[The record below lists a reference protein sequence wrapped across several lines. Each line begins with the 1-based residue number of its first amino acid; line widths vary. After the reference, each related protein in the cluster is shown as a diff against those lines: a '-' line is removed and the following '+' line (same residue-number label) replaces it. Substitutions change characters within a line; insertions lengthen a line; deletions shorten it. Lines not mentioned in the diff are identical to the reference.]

1 MKNSSARGTKVS
13 LNIWIFGNLEIWIS
27 KNLLIGINCNRANE
41 CLKIVESRIVRAKIH
56 YSRAQY
62 HYHCHFQSPERLW
75 LPITIFYL
83 SRALS
88 STNVYHFTAAN
99 PKIRQFIT
107 INVDKYCHNIA
118 FKWSFDLSI
127 PNNSILQCI
136 RASRRFFN
144 TYRIVKNRLSSSS
157 LLIYVFPVTSSLR
170 IFSSNCLRDDRAN
183 WPIDWLLNES
193 LNRMRI
199 VYINIHCSLLNF
211 NNISETYS
219 FSDFMDRTSRNK
231 I

>member
-1 MKNSSARGTKVS
+1 MNVLKSSNLVS
-13 LNIWIFGNLEIWIS
+13 FVPKFTIHERNIIIIVIS
-27 KNLLIGINCNRANE
+27 KVLKGYDCQLLYFIFHARYLRPMCITSLQRTRRSDNLSPLTSTSIAIISHSSGVSIYR
-41 CLKIVESRIVRAKIH
+41 
-56 YSRAQY
+56 Y
-62 HYHCHFQSPERLW
+62 QS
-75 LPITIFYL
+75 
-83 SRALS
+83 
-88 STNVYHFTAAN
+88 
-99 PKIRQFIT
+99 
-107 INVDKYCHNIA
+107 
-118 FKWSFDLSI
+118 
-127 PNNSILQCI
+127 NNSILQCI
-136 RASRRFFN
+136 RASHRFFN

-157 LLIYVFPVTSSLR
+157 LLIYVFPVTFSLR

-193 LNRMRI
+193 LNRIRI